1 MDICTFWYGKSLRLV
16 DRLCLSSM
24 VMTGQKVK
32 LFTHGEVDNVPQ
44 GVEVHD
50 AEPILPLSIMKK
62 LDPEF
67 PSFNPA
73 ITIVQFSDLFRVL
86 LMKRRQGI
94 WLDTDVYLAKP
105 LNINENEPWLA
116 RENHSRLGVSAL
128 YLPADNPI
136 IGEFERYLSSGEV
149 VPPWLGFKR
158 RIGMPI
164 KLTLTKQ
171 PVRTNR
177 LGITVFGNDGIS
189 RLAKKYKFFY
199 NSHPK
204 QTFYYWTARHAARI
218 FEPAFGLEPLNDP
231 RFIGFHI
238 HRKALTTQPPRAG
251 SFYEWAVKRLN
262 NFHDFDTIG
271 EVVYAKS
278 R

>member
-32 LFTHGEVDNVPQ
+32 LFTHGEVDNIPH

-50 AEPILPLSIMKK
+50 AEPILPLSVLYK

-67 PSFNPA
+67 PSFNSA
-73 ITIVQFSDLFRVL
+73 ITIVQFSDLFRVM
-86 LMKRRQGI
+86 LMKHRQGI

-105 LNINENEPWLA
+105 FEVDKNKVWLA
-116 RENHSRLGVSAL
+116 RENHSRLGVSAF

-136 IGEFERYLSSGEV
+136 ISEFERYLSSGEV
-149 VPPWLGFKR
+149 VPWWLGVKR
-158 RIGMPI
+158 RIFMPL

-189 RLAKKYKFFY
+189 RLAKKYNFF
-199 NSHPK
+199 NDCHPK

-218 FEPAFGLEPLNDP
+218 FDPAFGLEPLHDP

-238 HRKALTTQPPRAG
+238 HRKDLTPKLPRDG
-251 SFYEWAVKRLN
+251 SFYDWAVKRLTD
-262 NFHDFDTIG
+262 FHDFDN
-271 EVVYAKS
+271 
-278 R
+278 